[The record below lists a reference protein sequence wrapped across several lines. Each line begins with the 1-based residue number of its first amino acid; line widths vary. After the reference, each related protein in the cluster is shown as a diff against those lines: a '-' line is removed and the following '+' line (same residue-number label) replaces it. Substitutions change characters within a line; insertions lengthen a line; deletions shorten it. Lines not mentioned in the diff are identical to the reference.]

1 MDDEGGP
8 DFSGHDMAQPFT
20 NVLQETALDILDPKF
35 WSHKSKFLK
44 IFKLDRSHAD
54 DNVKIT
60 TKGGKN

>member
-35 WSHKSKFLK
+35 
-44 IFKLDRSHAD
+44 
-54 DNVKIT
+54 
-60 TKGGKN
+60 

>member
-1 MDDEGGP
+1 MDDEGGQ

-35 WSHKSKFLK
+35 WSHKSKFLA
-44 IFKLDRSHAD
+44 IFKMDRSHAD